1 MIQLKNVRICNDVRM
16 NTSLKDNGVRVAW
29 NTMDS
34 IHAALYADNQRM
46 MAAACEVVPD
56 PKDETNLIVKYSALK
71 PQYKGPQ
78 RLVIRCEFRGQKKTY
93 DILAFNFVA
102 TTDELSGQPVEITDP
117 EVNVELTVQDVST
130 SLLDEAID
138 ACIAATQAATEA
150 AGSANEA
157 ASHQP
162 IIGEDGNWKVWSSAS
177 GSYQDTGI
185 NAQGPKG
192 DPGKDGKDGEQGPK
206 GDSGNINYP
215 TFDINGAMEL
225 VMTTDAASD
234 ADRFELDENGNLI
247 LNI

>member
-1 MIQLKNVRICNDVRM
+1 MAQLKNVRIDNDVRL
-16 NTSLKDNGVRVAW
+16 NISLKDNGVRVAW
-29 NTMDS
+29 NSMNS
-34 IHAALYADNQRM
+34 IHAALYADDQRM
-46 MAAACEVVPD
+46 MAGACETVLD
-56 PKDETNLIVKYSALK
+56 TEDETNLIVKYRANK

-102 TTDELSGQPVEITDP
+102 STDDLAGQPVEITDP
-117 EVNVELTVQDVST
+117 EVGVELTVQDVST

-138 ACIAATQAATEA
+138 ACIAATQAAIEA
-150 AGSANEA
+150 ASTADEA

-162 IIGEDGNWKVWSSAS
+162 IIGEDGKWKVWSSAS
-177 GSYQDTGI
+177 GTYQDTGI

-234 ADRFELDENGNLI
+234 ADRFKLDDKGNLI
-247 LNI
+247 INV